1 VIHLHCYCDPHVRA
15 FTRRN
20 EPPHAIIQNALL
32 FPDLISQTSNQ
43 SFREKKTNEIKI

>member
-20 EPPHAIIQNALL
+20 EPTPRNNPKRAVIPWFDKPNLESIV
-32 FPDLISQTSNQ
+32 PG
-43 SFREKKTNEIKI
+43 KKTNEIKI